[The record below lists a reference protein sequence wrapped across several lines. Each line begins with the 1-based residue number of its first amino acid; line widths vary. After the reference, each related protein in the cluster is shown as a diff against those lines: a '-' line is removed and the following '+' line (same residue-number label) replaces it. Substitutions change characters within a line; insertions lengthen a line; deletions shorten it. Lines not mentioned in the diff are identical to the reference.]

1 MAKGGQPIIIVDPKK
16 EQTKGRE
23 ALSMNIAAAKAVA
36 SIVKSTLGPRGMDK
50 MLVNP
55 IGDITI
61 TNDGATILHD
71 MSIEH
76 PAAKMVVE
84 VAESLESSAGDGT
97 TSAVVLTGSLLEKA
111 EKLIENGV
119 HPTVVIKGYRLA
131 AEKAV
136 EIFESLAISTDENE
150 KELLVNVAKT
160 SITGKASE
168 KYNRLIAE
176 LCVDAV
182 LAIRE
187 RGIADLKNV
196 TIKKD
201 IGGKIEE
208 TEFVEGIVIDKVA
221 LDREFP
227 LRIENPRIALIDTPM
242 EVAKTANKAKLQIS
256 AYGDIESFVKQEEA
270 ALFEMADYI
279 IRAGANAVF
288 CSKGMDDKIAAY
300 LQDRGIYATRRVKNE
315 DMQHLA
321 DATGGRPVRNIKE
334 LTQKELGNAGL
345 LEQDR
350 DGDQGK
356 TYLRDCKGA
365 KSVSLVLRG
374 GTEHI
379 VDNLERAVDD
389 ALRVVKCVVEDGKVV
404 AGGGASEIEVALGLR
419 AYAPSIAGREQMAI
433 KAFADSLEDIPR
445 AIARNA
451 GLDTI
456 DTIVNL
462 RAKHA
467 ENKNAGLNV
476 NTGAAEDMLE
486 KGIVDPL
493 RVKVNS
499 VKSGSEAAEMVLRV
513 DDMLRAQRADMQ
525 SVKPEHMASTY
536 DGMAAPQLNMRR

>member
-1 MAKGGQPIIIVDPKK
+1 MEQSGQPIIIIDPRK
-16 EQTKGRE
+16 EQTKGRD

-84 VAESLESSAGDGT
+84 VAQSLEDSAGDGT
-97 TSAVVLTGSLLEKA
+97 TSAVVFTGALLEKA
-111 EKLIENGV
+111 ENLIEIGV
-119 HPTVVIKGYRLA
+119 HPTIVVKGYKLA

-136 EIFESLAISTDENE
+136 EILENLAIPAGEND
-150 KELLVNVAKT
+150 KELLEKVART

-168 KYNRLIAE
+168 KYNKLISK
-176 LCVDAV
+176 LCVEAV
-182 LAIRE
+182 LAIFE
-187 RGIADLKNV
+187 RGTADLKNV
-196 TIKKD
+196 ILTKD
-201 IGGKIEE
+201 IGRTIEE

-221 LDREFP
+221 MEKNIP
-227 LRIENPRIALIDTPM
+227 LKIENPNIALIDTPM
-242 EVAKTANKAKLQIS
+242 ETGKTANKAKLQIH
-256 AYGDIESFVKQEEA
+256 AVADIENFLKQEDA
-270 ALFEMADYI
+270 ALFEMADHI
-279 IRAGANAVF
+279 IRAGASAVF

-300 LQDRGIYATRRVKNE
+300 LQKRGIYATRRVKSE
-315 DMQHLA
+315 DMQHLV

-334 LTQKELGNAGL
+334 LTKKELGHAGL
-345 LEQDR
+345 LEQVR

-365 KSVSLVLRG
+365 KSVSIVIRG
-374 GTEHI
+374 ETEHV
-379 VDNLERAVDD
+379 VDNVERAIDD
-389 ALRVVKCVVEDGKVV
+389 ALRVVKCVVEDGKIV

-419 AYAPSIAGREQMAI
+419 SYASSIGGREQMAI
-433 KAFADSLEDIPR
+433 RAFADALDEIPR
-445 AIARNA
+445 TIAKNA

-456 DTIVNL
+456 NSIVAL

-486 KGIVDPL
+486 KGVVDPL
-493 RVKVNS
+493 RVKINS
-499 VKSGSEAAEMVLRV
+499 VKSGTEAAEMILRV
-513 DDMLRAQRADMQ
+513 DSMLRAQSSSMPD
-525 SVKPEHMASTY
+525 VKPEHMASTY

>member
-1 MAKGGQPIIIVDPKK
+1 MEKGGQPIIIVDPRK
-16 EQTKGRE
+16 EQTKGKE

-55 IGDITI
+55 IGDIAI

-111 EKLIENGV
+111 ESLIESGV
-119 HPTVVIKGYRLA
+119 HPSVIVKGYRLA

-136 EIFESLAISTDENE
+136 ELFENLAISTGENE
-150 KELLVNVAKT
+150 KDMLVEVART

-168 KYNRLIAE
+168 KYNRMIAE
-176 LCVDAV
+176 LCVDAI

-187 RGIADLKNV
+187 RGIVDLKDV
-196 TIKKD
+196 IITKD
-201 IGGKIEE
+201 IGGKIED

-227 LRIENPRIALIDTPM
+227 LKIENPRIALIDTPM

-256 AYGDIESFVKQEEA
+256 TYGDIENFVKQEEA
-270 ALFEMADYI
+270 ALFEMADYV

-300 LQDRGIYATRRVKNE
+300 LQERGIYATRRVKNE

-321 DATGGRPVRNIKE
+321 DATGGRPIRNIKE
-334 LTQKELGNAGL
+334 LTGKELGNAGL
-345 LEQDR
+345 LEQER

-356 TYLRDCKGA
+356 TYIRACKGA
-365 KSVSLVLRG
+365 KSVSIVLRG
-374 GTEHI
+374 GTEHV
-379 VDNLERAVDD
+379 VDNLQRAIDD
-389 ALRVVKCVVEDGKVV
+389 ALKVVKCAVEDGKVV

-419 AYAPSIAGREQMAI
+419 AYAPGIGGREQMAI
-433 KAFADSLEDIPR
+433 KAFADALEEIPKT
-445 AIARNA
+445 IARNA

-456 DTIVNL
+456 NTIVNL

-467 ENKNAGLNV
+467 ENKYAGLNI

-486 KGIVDPL
+486 KGVVDPL
-493 RVKVNS
+493 RVKVNAI
-499 VKSGSEAAEMVLRV
+499 KAGSEAAVMVLRV
-513 DDMLRAQRADMQ
+513 DDILRAQRSDMQ
-525 SVKPEHMASTY
+525 DVKPEHMASTY